1 MSQGPDRRVIEDAL
15 FAQLHDPHASADAKV
30 RVRDELVEMH
40 LPLVRHIAQR
50 YADRG
55 EPLDD
60 VVQAGNL
67 GLINA
72 VDRFDPDHGVAFS
85 TYAVPTIIGAIRRH
99 FRDATWSVKV
109 PRRLQELRGRID
121 GAHDQLAQEL
131 RRSPTVAEIAQRAEL
146 DPQDVLD
153 ALELARARETAPLD
167 GSPSGGTSD
176 GASEG
181 SSLADRLGD
190 IDASLTDVEDRA
202 TVERLMNTLPERE
215 RAIVAMRFFDGM
227 SQTQIADEVGI
238 SQMHVSRLLSQSLTR
253 LRSEVLP

>member
-1 MSQGPDRRVIEDAL
+1 MTESSHRRQVEDAL
-15 FAQLHDPHASADAKV
+15 FARFHDPQTSEGERAL
-30 RVRDELVEMH
+30 VRDELVAMH
-40 LPLVRHIAQR
+40 VPLVRHIARR

-60 VVQAGNL
+60 VVQAGTI

-72 VDRFDPDHGVAFS
+72 VDRFEPDHGVAFS

-121 GAHDQLAQEL
+121 SAYDQLAQEL
-131 RRSPTVAEIAQRAEL
+131 GRSPTVAEIAEHAEL
-146 DPQDVLD
+146 DPADVLD
-153 ALELARARETAPLD
+153 ALELAHVREMKPLE
-167 GSPSGGTSD
+167 PVTSD
-176 GASEG
+176 DTP
-181 SSLADRLGD
+181 LADRVGD

-202 TVERLMNTLPERE
+202 TVEKLLNTLPERE

-227 SQTQIADEVGI
+227 SQTQIAEQVGI
-238 SQMHVSRLLSQSLTR
+238 SQMHVSRLLAQSLTR
-253 LRSEVLP
+253 LRSEVLS